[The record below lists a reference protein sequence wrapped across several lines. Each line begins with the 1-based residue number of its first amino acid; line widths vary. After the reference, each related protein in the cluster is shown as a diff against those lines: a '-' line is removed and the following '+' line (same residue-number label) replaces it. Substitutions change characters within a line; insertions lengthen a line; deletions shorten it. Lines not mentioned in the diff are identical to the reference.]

1 MGLFKFQKVIN
12 RGEEMAMVQPTKI
25 TVNYGHNHKK
35 TLWSAI
41 DLLKA
46 KAKDETPDTIRE
58 RTNSVNVS
66 KHV

>member
-1 MGLFKFQKVIN
+1 
-12 RGEEMAMVQPTKI
+12 MAMVQPTKI